1 MKHSRERPTRA
12 QALRREAGFTYLWV
26 MLLVFVM
33 GLGLLTAS
41 TLYGMSLKRDKE
53 RELLFIGH
61 QFRDAIRRYV
71 VAHGQAYPDS
81 LDSLV
86 RDPMFPGIRRFLRKV
101 YVDPMTGKAEWGLVK
116 VGGKIVGVYSLS
128 HAAPFKV
135 DNFDLI
141 DAGLKD
147 RTEYRQWVFTYPWN
161 LVIPDDGSPVRGLQ
175 TSNIAGAAA
184 SAASSASTA
193 NNAFG
198 AMPASAL
205 SFGLGK

>member
-1 MKHSRERPTRA
+1 MNRSRRWATRVHA
-12 QALRREAGFTYLWV
+12 PLREAGFTYLWV

-53 RELLFIGH
+53 RELIFIGH

-86 RDPMFPGIRRFLRKV
+86 QDPMFPGIRRFLRKV
-101 YVDPMTGKAEWGLVK
+101 YVDPMTGKTEWGLVK
-116 VGGKIVGVYSLS
+116 VGGKIVGIYSLS
-128 HAAPFKV
+128 NATPFKV
-135 DNFDLI
+135 DNFDPV
-141 DAGLKD
+141 DAGLKG

-161 LVIPDDGSPVRGLQ
+161 LVIPDADGPIRGLQ
-175 TSNIAGAAA
+175 ATNIAGNSA
-184 SAASSASTA
+184 SAARSASSTNSMFEA
-193 NNAFG
+193 V
-198 AMPASAL
+198 PASTS
-205 SFGLGK
+205 SFGLRQ